1 MAEHGEI
8 ELSAFGKQCLN
19 RRIADMDTLK
29 KETKALAE
37 KRNEKQIKIHW
48 QFTKQHAREKFQRFY
63 PV

>member
-37 KRNEKQIKIHW
+37 KRNEKQIEIHW
-48 QFTKQHAREKFQRFY
+48 QFTK
-63 PV
+63 